1 MVLPLGHTT
10 LHAHL
15 VDKRPVNALQTK
27 GIVQQM
33 VETLAVLQEHGVVHC
48 DLNPCNMVL
57 FIDHRGLP
65 QWKLID
71 FDSAARHAHAHCG

>member
-1 MVLPLGHTT
+1 MVLPLGHMT

-15 VDKRPVNALQTK
+15 HDKRPLGALQTK

-33 VETLAVLQEHGVVHC
+33 VETLLILQEYGVVHC
-48 DLNPCNMVL
+48 DLNPSNIVL
-57 FIDHRGLP
+57 FMDSGGLP

-71 FDSAARHAHAHCG
+71 FDCAARYAHAHSG

>member
-15 VDKRPVNALQTK
+15 LDKRPLGALQTK

-33 VETLAVLQEHGVVHC
+33 VEMLSILQEHGVVHC

-57 FIDHRGLP
+57 FYLKGLP

-71 FDSAARHAHAHCG
+71 FDSAARHVHARCG

>member
-10 LHAHL
+10 LHAHFEG
-15 VDKRPVNALQTK
+15 KRPLNALQTK

-33 VETLAVLQEHGVVHC
+33 VETLTVLQEHGVVHC

-57 FIDHRGLP
+57 FIDKERLP

-71 FDSAARHAHAHCG
+71 FEAAVLHGVQ